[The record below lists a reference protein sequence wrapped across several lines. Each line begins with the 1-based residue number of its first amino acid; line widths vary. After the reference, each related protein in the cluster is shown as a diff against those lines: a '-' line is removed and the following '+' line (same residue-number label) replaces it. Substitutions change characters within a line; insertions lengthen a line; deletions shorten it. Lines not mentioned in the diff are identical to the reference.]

1 MIDIK
6 LKLILGVLAIFLYA
20 VFTARK
26 HLVEWSWAIFF
37 KGNLPFWTWSIVMLS
52 TLITIVSLS
61 PESATAIKTMVGLD
75 VNGEPASY
83 LMLGWGLSL
92 LAKKAIIQKKEDRN
106 AA

>member
-1 MIDIK
+1 MVDIK
-6 LKLILGVLAIFLYA
+6 LKLFLGILAVILYA

-26 HLVEWSWAIFF
+26 HLAEWSWAIFF
-37 KGNLPFWTWSIVMLS
+37 KGNLPFWLWSITMLLI
-52 TLITIVSLS
+52 LITIVTLS

-83 LMLGWGLSL
+83 LMLGWGLSV
-92 LAKKAIIQKKEDRN
+92 LAKKAIIKKKEDNN